1 MTFCAHDIML
11 FNGSEVKDDCMHMH
25 VLSMHAL
32 NMHASPLHKGLEI
45 GLKREKGRGGGGGGR
60 ASFSRKDLANV
71 CSRSLRVGEERSM
84 LCIFET
90 SRGGVGR

>member
-25 VLSMHAL
+25 VLNMHAL

-45 GLKREKGRGGGGGGR
+45 GLKREKGRGGGEGGMHLSPGR
-60 ASFSRKDLANV
+60 TWPMCAAGVSELGKREA
-71 CSRSLRVGEERSM
+71 CSAFLRLPGE
-84 LCIFET
+84 
-90 SRGGVGR
+90 G